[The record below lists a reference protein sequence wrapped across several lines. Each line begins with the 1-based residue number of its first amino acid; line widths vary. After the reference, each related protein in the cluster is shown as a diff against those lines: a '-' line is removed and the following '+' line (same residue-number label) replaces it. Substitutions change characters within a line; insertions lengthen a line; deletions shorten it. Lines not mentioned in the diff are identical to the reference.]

1 MVFRTRLMVTVSAI
15 VVAGGLPATVAAQT
29 TLDAPTPPSQVETP
43 VPTTPAPTAAQTS
56 DTAPSA
62 TPADEQPGIGDI
74 VVTAQKRSESINKVG
89 ISITAASGDE
99 LQQKGVSNA
108 SDLIKIVP
116 GFNFTPSAYGAPVYT
131 LRGIG
136 FYETGLAAAPT
147 VSVYVDEVPLP
158 LSLMST
164 GATLDLERVEVLKGP
179 QGTLFGQN
187 STGGAINY
195 IAAKPTSTLHA
206 GIDGS
211 YGRFDHTELKGFVS
225 GPLTDTIRVRAAV
238 RWDRQGD
245 WQYSYTRDASRG
257 RSDLLIGR
265 VIADWTPTDRLSI
278 SLNVNGW
285 RDRSDTPGAQFVAV
299 GNPSAAVP
307 AALRTYP
314 LPPNDDRAADWDPA
328 DGQLRRN
335 VRFFQTS
342 ARIDYEL
349 SDAAK
354 ITSLS
359 SYETIHRS
367 NIVDADG
374 TAIQDF
380 NAVTPGRSYDF
391 SQELRLSGTTGDLRY
406 VFGGNYA
413 YDKIYDQA
421 SVQTATSSFPF
432 KAANGVV
439 NQVVNTYAVFGNFDY
454 KIAPTVTLQGGVR
467 YTDQHRAFNGC
478 LYDAGDG
485 GFAALISRV
494 ATARTGRAVVVAP
507 GGCGTLGT
515 NFLPAVQYDHL
526 NEDNVSWRGGVNW
539 EVTPRALLYANVS
552 RGYKSGAFPAAGATY
567 SVQFQPARQ
576 EHVTAYEAGFKLS
589 LLDRT
594 LQLNGAGFYYD
605 YRDKQLRGKVIDPV
619 LGPLNAL
626 INVPKSRIVGGELQV
641 TWQPFRGFVLSG
653 GATYLN
659 TRIQG
664 DFVNFNALALAQNF
678 NGQRLPLTPDWQVVG
693 DGQYTFAVAR
703 DVQAFV
709 GGALNHQGQTNGGL
723 GELALFDIASYTLF
737 DARVGVQ
744 SNDQR
749 WRATVFVR
757 NLTDKFYLTLVN
769 FPGPDTVVRYAGQP
783 RTFGVTLSYRY

>member
-1 MVFRTRLMVTVSAI
+1 MTNKSSLLSSVATLMTMA
-15 VVAGGLPATVAAQT
+15 AGIYAPAVHAQT
-29 TLDAPTPPSQVETP
+29 TLNAPAPPQQVETP
-43 VPTTPAPTAAQTS
+43 VPTTQPQTP
-56 DTAPSA
+56 DSA
-62 TPADEQPGIGDI
+62 TPATQPEPESGLADI

-99 LQQKGVSNA
+99 LQQKGITNA

-195 IAAKPTSTLHA
+195 IAAKPTNELHY
-206 GIDGS
+206 GVDGT
-211 YGRFDHTELKGFVS
+211 YGRFDRTELKGFIS
-225 GPLTDTIRVRAAV
+225 GPLTDTLRIRAAV
-238 RWDRQGD
+238 RWDRAGD
-245 WQYSYTRDASRG
+245 WQYSYTRDAKRG
-257 RSDLLIGR
+257 RTDLLIGR
-265 VIADWTPTDRLSI
+265 VIADWTPTDRLSV

-285 RDRSDTPGAQFVAV
+285 RDHSDTTAAQFVTV

-307 AALRTYP
+307 AVLRTYP
-314 LPPNDDRAADWDPA
+314 LPPNDNRAADFDAA

-354 ITSLS
+354 ITSIS
-359 SYETIHRS
+359 AYETIHRD

-374 TAIQDF
+374 TSIQDF
-380 NAVTPGRSYDF
+380 NAVTPGRSRDF
-391 SQELRLSGTTGDLRY
+391 SQELRLSGNAGGLRY
-406 VFGGNYA
+406 VIGGNYA
-413 YDKIYDQA
+413 YDTIHDQA
-421 SVQTATSSFPF
+421 SVQTAQSSFPF

-439 NQVVNTYAVFGNFDY
+439 NQQVNTYAVFGNLDY
-454 KIAPTVTLQGGVR
+454 KILPTVTVQGGVR
-467 YTDQHRAFNGC
+467 YTDQHRNFQGC

-494 ATARTGRAVVVAP
+494 ATARVGRPITVAP

-515 NFLPAVQYDHL
+515 DFLPAVQTASL

-539 EVTPRALLYANVS
+539 EVTPQALLYANVS

-567 SVQFQPARQ
+567 SVQFTPAKQ
-576 EHVTAYEAGFKLS
+576 ESVTAYEAGFKLT
-589 LLDRT
+589 LANRT
-594 LQLNGAGFYYD
+594 IQLNGAAFYYD
-605 YRDKQLRGKVIDPV
+605 YKDKQLRGKVIDPV

-626 INVPKSRIVGGELQV
+626 INVPKSRIQGAEVQL
-641 TWQPFRGFVLSG
+641 TWQPLKGLIFSG
-653 GATYLN
+653 GATYID
-659 TRIQG
+659 TKIQG
-664 DFVNFNALALAQNF
+664 DFINFNALAQSQNF
-678 NGQRLPLTPDWQVVG
+678 NGQRLPLTPKWQVVA
-693 DGQYTFAVAR
+693 DGQYTFDVGAG
-703 DVQAFV
+703 VQAFV
-709 GGALNHQGQTNGGL
+709 GGNVNHQGQTNGGL
-723 GELALFDIASYTLF
+723 GQLALFDIPAYTLL
-737 DARVGVQ
+737 DARAGVQ
-744 SNDQR
+744 SSDQR

-769 FPGPDTVVRYAGQP
+769 FPGPDTVVRYTGQP
-783 RTFGVTLSYRY
+783 RTYGLTLSYRY